1 MTRLPLRPL
10 PPPKALDGPGATD
23 CAQWAFAMANPQQ
36 PAFPSF
42 FSDMREEPLEGEEP
56 CLSRALGKRG
66 LSPWGAVS
74 GPLAS
79 SGTGGSRWAK
89 GGFVK
94 VLIRCPSV
102 EST

>member
-10 PPPKALDGPGATD
+10 PPPKALDGPGAAD

-56 CLSRALGKRG
+56 CLKG
-66 LSPWGAVS
+66 S
-74 GPLAS
+74 GEERPFTMGCCL
-79 SGTGGSRWAK
+79 W
-89 GGFVK
+89 
-94 VLIRCPSV
+94 
-102 EST
+102 STCFLRYGREQVGQRRLCQGPDQVPQC